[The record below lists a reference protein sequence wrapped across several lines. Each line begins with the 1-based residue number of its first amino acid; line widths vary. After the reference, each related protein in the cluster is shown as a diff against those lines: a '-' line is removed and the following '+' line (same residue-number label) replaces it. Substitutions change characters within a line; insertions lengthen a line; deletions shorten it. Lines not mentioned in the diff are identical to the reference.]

1 MRIVGIFIT
10 GPSSTG
16 KTFLC
21 NALKARLRD
30 MGILTYHISE
40 VARTVM
46 REQGFTRKDVGTI
59 SYV

>member
-16 KTFLC
+16 KTF
-21 NALKARLRD
+21 
-30 MGILTYHISE
+30 HISE